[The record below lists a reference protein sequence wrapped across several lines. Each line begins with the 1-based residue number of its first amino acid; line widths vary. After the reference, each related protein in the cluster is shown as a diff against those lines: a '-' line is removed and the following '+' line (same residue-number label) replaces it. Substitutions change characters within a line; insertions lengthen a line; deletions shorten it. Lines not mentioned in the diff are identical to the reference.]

1 MSEPLL
7 ELRGL
12 GVDFAVSGGTVHAVR
27 GIDLTVERGEVV
39 GIVGESGS
47 GKSATMLA
55 LLGLLAPNARVHGS
69 ARFDGSE
76 IIGASEP
83 QLRALRGGRIG
94 MIFQDPMTSLN
105 PVLTVGHQIAESI
118 ETHQSLSRKQVEA
131 RVRELLDLVA
141 IPNAAERVK
150 SYPHEMSGGMRQ
162 RVMIAIAMAN
172 SPELIIADE
181 PTTALDVTI
190 QAQILTVLDDLRRQT
205 GTAMVIIT
213 HDLGVVAGVAD
224 RVNVMYAG
232 KVVERGA
239 VDDVFYGCEH
249 PYTRGLLACLPRLD
263 RRDQDIEPIGGAPP
277 LLDRLPAGCAF
288 APRCRFADHSCTT
301 AEPALRILAATAV
314 ACHRAPVATS
324 QAHATGEGAS

>member
-7 ELRGL
+7 ELTGL

-27 GIDLTVERGEVV
+27 GVDLTVGRGEVV

-55 LLGLLAPNARVHGS
+55 LLGLLAPNASVHGS
-69 ARFDGSE
+69 ARFAGSE
-76 IIGASEP
+76 IIGASEAK
-83 QLRALRGGRIG
+83 LRALRGGRIG

-118 ETHQSLSRKQVEA
+118 ETHQSLSRKQTDA

-150 SYPHEMSGGMRQ
+150 SYPHELSGGMRQ

-190 QAQILTVLDDLRRQT
+190 QAQILAVLDDLRRQT

-232 KVVERGA
+232 KVVERGT
-239 VDDVFYGCEH
+239 VDEVFYGCEH

-277 LLDRLPAGCAF
+277 VLDQLPTGCAF
-288 APRCRFADHSCTT
+288 APRCRYAEHACTT
-301 AEPALRILAATAV
+301 AEPELRVLQATAV
-314 ACHRAPVATS
+314 ACHRAPVGGR
-324 QAHATGEGAS
+324 QGVAS